1 MKRLS
6 FLLGLLLTVLG
17 CQAQHSSSSDDGL
30 SREQRL
36 TLGDGGV
43 SEFYSFTEA
52 LPDSPGVMLK
62 RELLDEH
69 LLLSGAG
76 QAFRVA
82 YTSTDGIKGT
92 APIAVSGAIF
102 LPEGSAPADGWPLLI
117 WSHGTV
123 GIADICAPSWT
134 GYVPFHQQHLS
145 NWLKGGFAIAAS
157 DYQGLGTPGIHPY
170 LATQPAAYSNLDLVR
185 AIQTTELPIS
195 KQVLVAGQSQGA
207 SAAIATAG
215 YWQDYA
221 PEVDLR
227 GVISTGVPYF
237 SKEAIAALRASRP
250 RDEVDPKLGYNF
262 LILTL
267 LEYID
272 PEFDAADH
280 LRAEV
285 LPIARDVAS
294 VCNRP
299 MRKRIAELQLTYND
313 VFKQDSGLQI
323 ENAYRFMGFPTL
335 DIGVPLFVG
344 TGLADVDTPPRMQFQ
359 LVKAACAAGNVVS
372 SHTYE
377 GFDHL
382 TMLNES
388 QKDSTQFAKRVLT
401 EQGVTNHC
409 DTLPF

>member
-1 MKRLS
+1 MKRQI
-6 FLLGLLLTVLG
+6 FFVGLLIAVVG
-17 CQAQHSSSSDDGL
+17 CQKELSPGSDGQL
-30 SREQRL
+30 SEDQRL

-43 SEFYSFTEA
+43 SEFYSFTDT
-52 LPDSPGVMLK
+52 LPDSAGVLLK

-69 LLLSGAG
+69 LSLPGSGENLRLL
-76 QAFRVA
+76 

-92 APIAVSGAIF
+92 APIVVSGALF
-102 LPEGSAPADGWPLLI
+102 LPQGPAPAEGWPLLV

-123 GIADICAPSWT
+123 GIADVCAPSWT
-134 GYVPFHQQHLS
+134 GYVPFHREHLS
-145 NWLKGGFAIAAS
+145 RWLDQGFAIAAS

-195 KQVLVAGQSQGA
+195 KKVLVAGQSQGA

-237 SKEAIAALRASRP
+237 SKEAITALRASRP
-250 RDEVDPKLGYNF
+250 RDVVDPKLGYNF
-262 LILTL
+262 LVLTL
-267 LEYID
+267 LEYVD
-272 PEFDAADH
+272 PTFDAADH
-280 LRAEV
+280 LRPDV
-285 LPIARDVAS
+285 LAIARDVAS

-299 MRKRIAELQLTYND
+299 MRQRISELQLTYND
-313 VFKQDSGLQI
+313 AFKEDSGLQI
-323 ENAYRFMGFPTL
+323 ENAYRYMGFPTL
-335 DIGVPLFVG
+335 ELGVPLFVG

-359 LVKAACAAGNVVS
+359 LVKAACTAGNVVS
-372 SHTYE
+372 AHTYE

-388 QKDSTQFAKRVLT
+388 QKDSMQFAKQALKD
-401 EQGVTNHC
+401 EGVISRC